1 MASREEWHARSRAHD
16 ERAGALADAFV
27 ARRSRR
33 EKHPVHDFLFTY
45 YSFSPAKLRQWTPAL
60 GEALEITAEDLTR
73 HPWLGADCFT
83 IRDGVLSHNI
93 ARLTNQAR
101 ERARWIASLCDA
113 ILTRPRN
120 LRCHGMHEWAMV
132 YQQSL
137 EGVRHQGYEL
147 RMPPEEVARFVESQ
161 PLCCTHYDAFRFF
174 TQPARPLNAFQPVLE
189 SRPAL
194 EQGACLHA
202 NMDIYKWAHKLWPWT
217 GSDLIGDAFL
227 LAIEGR
233 DLDMRASPYDLRALG
248 YDPVPV
254 ETAEGRALYEQE
266 QQRLADKAE
275 RLRVR
280 LRDAA
285 RAIAAW

>member
-1 MASREEWHARSRAHD
+1 MASREEWLARSRAHE
-16 ERAGALADAFV
+16 ERAGALANAFV

-60 GEALEITAEDLTR
+60 GEALEVTDEDLIA
-73 HPWLGADCFT
+73 HPWLRSDFFA
-83 IRDGVLSHNI
+83 IRAGLLSHDT
-93 ARLTNQAR
+93 ARLTQQAR
-101 ERARWIASLCDA
+101 ERAEWIAGLCDA
-113 ILTRPRN
+113 ILSRPRN

-137 EGVRHQGYEL
+137 EDVRHQGWEL

-161 PLCCTHYDAFRFF
+161 ALCCTHYDAFRFF
-174 TQPARPLNAFQPVLE
+174 TQPARPLNAFQPALE

-202 NMDIYKWAHKLWPWT
+202 NMDLYKWAQKLWPWT

-227 LAIEGR
+227 LAMEGR

-248 YDPVPV
+248 YEPIPV
-254 ETAEGRALYEQE
+254 ETPEGRALYEHE
-266 QQRLADKAE
+266 QQLLADKAQT
-275 RLRVR
+275 LRAR

-285 RAIAAW
+285 RMIAAW